1 MLPRLIAMVSMV
13 LFLSAHAP
21 AVFAES
27 VAQDSTMP
35 ALPAQITGQ
44 APMAQAPT
52 QSSVPSAA
60 HTVTVAAGTAIPL
73 TLINPIRSKSS
84 KAGDVVRA
92 TVAFPV
98 TVGTEVAIPAGSY
111 AEGTL
116 DQVVLRSSAGQPQVK
131 IHFTR
136 LLFANGYSVPLD
148 ADNTQAELDAP
159 AAPSAAIPQIA
170 SADAAARADA
180 AAPGRTAQPHLVR
193 TAYGLDGQ
201 QQPTPPT
208 LPQVGPSPAVVIG
221 AVMGGG
227 AAVTIGALLWA
238 HHRATSLDYVLFD
251 AGWQFQIVLQQP
263 LTIDMVR
270 TATAAAAPA
279 GQ

>member
-1 MLPRLIAMVSMV
+1 MLSRLIAMVSIIM
-13 LFLSAHAP
+13 FLSVQTP
-21 AVFAES
+21 AVFSES
-27 VAQDSTMP
+27 TASESTAQNPSVPTP
-35 ALPAQITGQ
+35 TAQTVPAQ
-44 APMAQAPT
+44 
-52 QSSVPSAA
+52 SSAPSAA
-60 HTVTVAAGTAIPL
+60 HTITVAAGTAIPL

-84 KAGDVVRA
+84 KTGDAVRA

-159 AAPSAAIPQIA
+159 DVPSAAIPQMV
-170 SADAAARADA
+170 SADAG
-180 AAPGRTAQPHLVR
+180 APDMGAQPHLVR
-193 TAYGLDGQ
+193 TAYALDGQ
-201 QQPTPPT
+201 QQPTLPP
-208 LPQVGPSPAVVIG
+208 LPQVGPSPAVVMG
-221 AVMGGG
+221 AVLGGG
-227 AAVTIGALLWA
+227 AAVAITALLWA
-238 HHRATSLDYVLFD
+238 HHRASSLDYVLFD

-263 LTIDMVR
+263 LTIDVAR
-270 TATAAAAPA
+270 TATAVAAPA